1 MPSGWLCEPCRVSA
15 GRAGGPNSGSRNDAT
30 LKVYIYYIFL
40 RGILGCRMDASCQ
53 RIWPTKGESQSRGI
67 VAFPA
72 IFMDAIKYGDPHGTF
87 MPFRSAECEEESKT
101 LFSLAQVL
109 HY

>member
-1 MPSGWLCEPCRVSA
+1 MSLAEFQRVVLEDPTQGLEMMPH
-15 GRAGGPNSGSRNDAT
+15 SR
-30 LKVYIYYIFL
+30 YIYYIFL